1 MSGILTAALVVGGIG
16 ALCALMLI
24 AASKFFAVK
33 ENETVGKIR
42 ECLPGANCGACG
54 YAGCDGYAKALA
66 EEEGIKTNLCI
77 PGADAVA
84 KQIADILGVEAEDVV
99 EQVAVIHCY
108 GDCEHT
114 KKKMEYEGIDSCAAA
129 KTLYGGTGL
138 CNYGCIGLGDCVS
151 VCPQDA
157 ICIENGMA
165 HIDTRLCIGC
175 GLCAKTCPRNIIEL
189 VPQGPKNRKVVV
201 LCNNKD
207 KGALATKEC
216 KVSCIGCGKCVKV
229 CEKFEAITL
238 GTNLAHIDPD
248 KCKMCRKCEEACPRG
263 AIKAFNFPPRK
274 PKVEAPSDASVAE
287 NKVDTPKVNETSV

>member
-114 KKKMEYEGIDSCAAA
+114 KKKMEYEGIDSCVAA

-175 GLCAKTCPRNIIEL
+175 GLCAKTCPRGIIEL
-189 VPQGPKNRKVVV
+189 MADVEKVLVTCQNR
-201 LCNNKD
+201 D
-207 KGALATKEC
+207 KGAVARKACSNACMGC
-216 KVSCIGCGKCVKV
+216 KK
-229 CEKFEAITL
+229 CEKS
-238 GTNLAHIDPD
+238 
-248 KCKMCRKCEEACPRG
+248 CPSG
-263 AIKAFNFPPRK
+263 AIKVVDNLAVIDYNLCTK
-274 PKVEAPSDASVAE
+274 CDTCAKVCPVGCILVSDFSGIHRYVE
-287 NKVDTPKVNETSV
+287 TVNKEQ